1 MCPYCFGLKQADEDD
16 DSEGMDD
23 DAMFRMDAYLAA
35 MFNEKRTSGNDSAAQ
50 SQFLSFRFRVLSL
63 LEIYLHKNP
72 GNSSSVFLLSIWPF
86 AELIL
91 SGPNMPF
98 IFCLIKWNID

>member
-1 MCPYCFGLKQADEDD
+1 MEKRYATFLIIWPCCFGLKQADEDE

-35 MFNEKRTSGNDSAAQ
+35 MFNEKRISGNDSAAQ

-72 GNSSSVFLLSIWPF
+72 GNSSQP
-86 AELIL
+86 
-91 SGPNMPF
+91 
-98 IFCLIKWNID
+98 IFS